1 MKQCIGFFGVWLIC
15 FTSTSAQEVEL
26 NLGMEDVEA
35 YAQPSMWRMGHDPE
49 QPLVY
54 RILADSKIKHGGHY
68 SLKIFSNSSRAKFG
82 SCYIQIP
89 LQLTGKTVTLKG
101 FLKSDSITNGFGTLF
116 LTLSNDSIPVEYD
129 NLQQKG
135 MALTGT
141 QNWKE
146 FSIVLPLSAGIT
158 KISFGGLL
166 VGQGTLWVDDLTLSV
181 DDAKITKAF
190 VLQPEFKDPKTGKV
204 RKF

>member
-1 MKQCIGFFGVWLIC
+1 MGIWLIC
-15 FTSTSAQEVEL
+15 FTSINAQEVEL

-35 YAQPSMWRMGHDPE
+35 YAQPAMWRLGRDPE
-49 QPLVY
+49 KPLVY
-54 RILADSKIKHGGHY
+54 RLLADSKIKHGGEY

-89 LQLTGKTVTLKG
+89 LQLTGKTVTFKG
-101 FLKSDSITNGFGTLF
+101 FLKSDSITNGFGAIF
-116 LTLSNDSIPVEYD
+116 LTLSNDSIPVEYE
-129 NLQQKG
+129 NLQDKG

-141 QNWKE
+141 HNWKE
-146 FSIVLPLSAGIT
+146 FSITLPLSEQIT

-181 DDAKITKAF
+181 DDTKISKAT